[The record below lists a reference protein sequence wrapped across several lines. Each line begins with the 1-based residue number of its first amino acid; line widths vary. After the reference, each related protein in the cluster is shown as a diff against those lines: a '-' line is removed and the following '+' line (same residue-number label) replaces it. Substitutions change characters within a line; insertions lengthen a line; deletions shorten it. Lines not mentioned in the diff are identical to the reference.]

1 MKNKFIIGG
10 VIVLFLVVAGIYF
23 VNNAQSPPQD
33 TEEIKSEFTSITSDE
48 LEGMLSNKDFVLI
61 DVHTPE
67 QRHVP
72 GTDFMAP
79 YNEVEKIEPV
89 LGNKDIKV
97 VLYCRSGS
105 MSKIAAQ
112 ELADRGYT
120 NVYELTGGLH
130 DWTSRG
136 RDTTA
141 KGTVDKL

>member
-1 MKNKFIIGG
+1 MKNKAIIVG
-10 VIVLFLVVAGIYF
+10 IVALFLAVTGIYF
-23 VNNAQSPPQD
+23 ANNAQSPTQD
-33 TEEIKSEFTSITSDE
+33 TEEVKSEFTSITSGE
-48 LEGMLSNKDFVLI
+48 LESMLANKDFVLI

-67 QRHVP
+67 QRHIP

-79 YNEVEKIEPV
+79 YNEVEKIEMV
-89 LGNKDIKV
+89 LDNKDIKV
-97 VLYCRSGS
+97 LLYCRSGS

-112 ELADRGYT
+112 ELVDRGYS

-136 RDTTA
+136 RDTIA